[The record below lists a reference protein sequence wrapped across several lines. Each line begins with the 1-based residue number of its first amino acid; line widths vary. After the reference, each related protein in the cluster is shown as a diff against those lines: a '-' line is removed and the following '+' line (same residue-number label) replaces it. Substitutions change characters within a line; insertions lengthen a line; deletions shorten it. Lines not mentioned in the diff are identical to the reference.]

1 VKQLRDLRTDRT
13 RRSLAA
19 AVAVSLALSASGLRA
34 QVPAPP
40 SPSPPPEAAFDVA
53 SVKVNNAG
61 GPSSVRAA
69 PNGTLI
75 VTNNTLRNIVRNAY
89 GITNAQIVGGPE
101 WFDADHF
108 DINAKAATAF
118 NQPQGMA
125 MLRALLADRFKL
137 AAHMETRE
145 LPIYALML
153 ARPDARLGPQMKRS
167 DVDCQALIAA
177 VQAGGRM
184 PAAGPNGALPC
195 GLRVL
200 PGTITGSAVAM
211 EQLARN
217 LVGGVGRIVVDK
229 TGLAGFYD
237 LDVTFSMDSG
247 LTPTP
252 PPPGQQAPPV
262 DPAAP
267 SLFTALQEQL
277 GLKLDPQRG
286 PVEVL
291 VIDRAERP
299 SAD

>member
-1 VKQLRDLRTDRT
+1 MAHRRFRTSS
-13 RRSLAA
+13 RRHTPVARALAA
-19 AVAVSLALSASGLRA
+19 IASVSLALAAQGASGA
-34 QVPAPP
+34 QAPPAPL
-40 SPSPPPEAAFDVA
+40 AAFDVA
-53 SVKVNNAG
+53 SVKVNSAG

-69 PNGTLI
+69 PNGTLT

-89 GITNAQIVGGPE
+89 GITNAQIVGGPD

-108 DINAKAATAF
+108 DINAKAAAPFTQA
-118 NQPQGMA
+118 QGMA

-145 LPIYALML
+145 SPIYALIL
-153 ARPDARLGPQMKRS
+153 ARSDGRLGPRMKRS
-167 DVDCQALIAA
+167 DVDCAALFAA

-184 PAAGPNGALPC
+184 PPAGPNGALPC
-195 GLRVL
+195 GLRMQ

-237 LDVTFSMDSG
+237 IDVTFSMDSA
-247 LTPTP
+247 LT
-252 PPPGQQAPPV
+252 PPPGQEPPRV

-277 GLKLDPQRG
+277 GLKLDAQRG

>member
-1 VKQLRDLRTDRT
+1 MAHRRVRTG
-13 RRSLAA
+13 RRCPTLIAGALAA
-19 AVAVSLALSASGLRA
+19 VVFVSLALAAQGALRA
-34 QVPAPP
+34 QAP
-40 SPSPPPEAAFDVA
+40 SASFDVA

-69 PNGTLI
+69 PNGTLT

-89 GITNAQIVGGPE
+89 GITNTQIVGGPD
-101 WFDADHF
+101 WFDAEHF
-108 DINAKAATAF
+108 DINAKAAAPF
-118 NQPQGMA
+118 NQVQGMA

-145 LPIYALML
+145 LPIYALTL
-153 ARPDARLGPQMKRS
+153 ARSDGRLGPQMKRS
-167 DVDCQALIAA
+167 DVDCAALFAA

-184 PAAGPNGALPC
+184 PPAGPNGALPC
-195 GLRVL
+195 GLRMQ

-237 LDVTFSMDSG
+237 IDVTFSMDSA
-247 LTPTP
+247 LA
-252 PPPGQQAPPV
+252 PPPGQEAPRI

-277 GLKLDPQRG
+277 GLKLDAQRG
-286 PVEVL
+286 PVDVL

>member
-1 VKQLRDLRTDRT
+1 MTDRT
-13 RRSLAA
+13 CRAGRRCRALVARARAA
-19 AVAVSLALSASGLRA
+19 AVAVGLALATQGALWA
-34 QVPAPP
+34 QAPSAPP
-40 SPSPPPEAAFDVA
+40 PTALSGSFDVA

-69 PNGTLI
+69 PNGTLT

-89 GITNAQIVGGPE
+89 GITNTQIVGGPD
-101 WFDADHF
+101 WFDTDHF
-108 DINAKAATAF
+108 DVNAKAAAPFT
-118 NQPQGMA
+118 QQQGMA

-137 AAHMETRE
+137 AVHTEMRE

-153 ARPDARLGPQMKRS
+153 ARSDGRLGPQMKRS
-167 DVDCQALIAA
+167 DVDCAALFAA

-184 PAAGPNGALPC
+184 PPAGPNGALPC
-195 GLRVL
+195 GLRVQ

-217 LVGGVGRIVVDK
+217 LVGGVGRLVVDK
-229 TGLAGFYD
+229 E
-237 LDVTFSMDSG
+237 
-247 LTPTP
+247 P
-252 PPPGQQAPPV
+252 PRV

-267 SLFTALQEQL
+267 SLFTALEEQL
-277 GLKLDPQRG
+277 GLKLDAQRG